1 MGNREPCMYNTDEPR
16 IMVNLIY
23 VFVVQ
28 NKHLNIIIEI
38 YFYIFKSNIYIIK
51 I

>member
-1 MGNREPCMYNTDEPR
+1 MRKGEPCIYSTDEPR
-16 IMVNLIY
+16 IMVNLIS

-38 YFYIFKSNIYIIK
+38 YLLYI
-51 I
+51 